1 MNPQTMKPDST
12 SLLALRGLDV
22 RYPDAGVTALDRLDL
37 DLARGETLALV
48 GESGSGK
55 SQVAL
60 AAMGLLPSQARVSG
74 SVRFDGTELTGLAR
88 PALDRIRGAR
98 IGLVFQEPMTAL
110 DPLFSIGHQIAL
122 PLRAHRGMSRRQAMA
137 RARDLLGLVGIRDGA
152 ARLSAF
158 SMNSPA
164 ASASG

>member
-1 MNPQTMKPDST
+1 MT
-12 SLLALRGLDV
+12 LLQLRGLTV
-22 RYPDAGVTALDRLDL
+22 RYPEAGVTALDGLDL

-60 AAMGLLPSQARVSG
+60 AILGLLPSQARVSG
-74 SVRFDGTELTGLAR
+74 SVRFDGTELTALDR

-110 DPLFSIGHQIAL
+110 DPLFTIGHQIAL
-122 PLRAHRGMSRRQAMA
+122 PLRAHRALSRR
-137 RARDLLGLVGIRDGA
+137 
-152 ARLSAF
+152 
-158 SMNSPA
+158 
-164 ASASG
+164 